1 MRTFFVNFP
10 SSIRL
15 KRQHVALLLLA
26 SFAVVVVAVMIV
38 VLTALRTVA
47 VTANALD
54 ENRSHQAVSGALTTL
69 QNQMAAFMVD
79 YTVWDTAAEA
89 VYAPGADEWVLE
101 NFDLANEDSDI
112 FDTAY
117 LIGPDEKVLMAFQRG
132 KPFDVPPAVF
142 LSPAFAGMM
151 KAVRDAGLGDDATTA
166 GFVTTDEG
174 IALVGLSTIRGVSP
188 RVQVPPDQLQQLVFV
203 RQLNQEK
210 IDEIAQ
216 TYVIPGLALVEAR
229 QMPPEATLIRD
240 PDGRVIAGLTW
251 ATQSPGDISYNEARP
266 QVIAAIALVGAFI
279 FALVLAGFFV
289 IGKLRSDEAAARRMA
304 LTDRL
309 SGLSNRTGLSR
320 SLKDMILRAGQSRG
334 DVMLFYLDMDGFK
347 EVNDVYGHATGDLL
361 IRSVAAGLKY
371 LVPEG
376 GVLARLGG
384 DEFAI
389 ACPLERGRQ
398 PAHAVDALILDF
410 FSDPFPIG
418 ERNVVI
424 GASIGIALSALG
436 SVDADELLR
445 RADIALYKAKAEG
458 RGRAIAYDAGMDAAL
473 AERTAMEAAL
483 RAGIA
488 SGEFFVVYQPVVDA
502 RTHVITGIEALL
514 RWKSARLGMV
524 SPEVFIPVAESTG
537 LIDRLGL
544 FVMAEALRVA
554 SMWPGIG
561 ISINVSPAQFRN
573 PSFIPGVAGLLEK
586 SGVGPSRV
594 TLEVTEGYFI
604 HNPAHARETLQA
616 LNALG
621 LRIALD
627 DFGAGFSS
635 IGYLRQFQFG
645 RLKLDRS
652 MILALEDMPRGR
664 EMLQATLALAAALE
678 IPVTAEGIETEEDA
692 IFLRLC
698 GCDQLQGYFF
708 SRPVGEEALP
718 ALLSGNASAAPARLM
733 A

>member
-1 MRTFFVNFP
+1 MRKFFSHFP
-10 SSIRL
+10 GSVRFR
-15 KRQHVALLLLA
+15 RQHVALLLLA
-26 SFAVVVVAVMIV
+26 SFAVVVVVVMVV

-54 ENRSHQAVSGALTTL
+54 ENRSRQAVSGALTTL
-69 QNQMAAFMVD
+69 QDQMAAFMVD

-89 VYAPGADEWVLE
+89 VYAPGADEWVRE
-101 NFDLANEDSDI
+101 NFDLANEESDI

-132 KPFDVPPAVF
+132 KPFDVRPAEF
-142 LSPAFAGMM
+142 LSPAFTGMM
-151 KAVRDAGLGDDATTA
+151 KAVRDAGLGDGATMA
-166 GFVTTDEG
+166 GFVRTSEG
-174 IALVGLSTIRGVSP
+174 IAVVGLSTVRGITP
-188 RVQVPPDQLQQLVFV
+188 QVQVPLDRLQRLIFV
-203 RQLNQEK
+203 RQLSREK

-216 TYVIPGLALVEAR
+216 TYVIPGLTLVGAE
-229 QMPPEATLIRD
+229 QVSPDATLIKD

-251 ATQSPGDISYNEARP
+251 AAQSPGDISYNQVRP
-266 QVIAAIALVGAFI
+266 QVVAAIALVGVFI
-279 FALVLAGFFV
+279 FVLVLAGSFV
-289 IGKLRSDEAAARRMA
+289 IGKLRSDEVAARRMA

-309 SGLSNRTGLSR
+309 SGLGNRTGLSR
-320 SLKDMILRAGQSRG
+320 NLQDMVRRAAVDRC

-361 IRSVAAGLKY
+361 IRSVAAGLRH

-398 PAHAVDALILDF
+398 PVHAVDALILDF
-410 FSDPFPIG
+410 FSEPFRIG
-418 ERNVVI
+418 ERSVVI
-424 GASIGIALSALG
+424 GVSIGTALSALG

-445 RADIALYKAKAEG
+445 RADIAMYKAKAEG
-458 RGRAIAYDAGMDAAL
+458 RGRAIAYDARMDAAL
-473 AERTAMEAAL
+473 AERKAMEAAL

-502 RTHVITGIEALL
+502 RTHVVTGLEALL
-514 RWKSARLGMV
+514 RWKSAHMGLV

-544 FVMAEALRVA
+544 FVMEEALRVGG
-554 SMWPGIG
+554 MWPAIG

-573 PSFIPGVAGLLEK
+573 PSFIPGVARLLEK
-586 SGVGPSRV
+586 SGVAPSRV

-604 HNPAHARETLQA
+604 HNPAHARETIQA

-621 LRIALD
+621 VRIALD

-652 MILALEDMPRGR
+652 MILALEEVPRGR
-664 EMLQATLALAAALE
+664 EMLQATLALASALE

-708 SRPVGEEALP
+708 SRPVGEDALP
-718 ALLSGNASAAPARLM
+718 ALLAGNAGAAPLRLT